1 MNGTPAALAAQMK
14 PAQKKLMTADAWL
27 RLALLVAPM
36 MLVLEAA
43 FPHPVWCALGCAA
56 VLSAWL
62 CADFGPFRAADS
74 DQPAA
79 PAPTPVA
86 ALNPI
91 KTDRLNSLVCRSM
104 VLFAFVFSKLTF

>member
-36 MLVLEAA
+36 LLVLEAA

-56 VLSAWL
+56 VLATWL
-62 CADFGPFRAADS
+62 SADFGPFHAADS
-74 DQPAA
+74 AQTAA
-79 PAPTPVA
+79 PAATQVA
-86 ALNPI
+86 APNPL

-104 VLFAFVFSKLTF
+104 VLFTLVFSKLTF